1 MGWTR
6 AAVEK
11 AVVANDARRRRNW
24 ITAGWAT
31 RGETQQ
37 LLGLKRSAVDKLRAQ
52 GVLYSERNPHTGAI
66 RVSRESIELEIKR
79 RSGA

>member
-1 MGWTR
+1 M
-6 AAVEK
+6 AAK
-11 AVVANDARRRRNW
+11 AVQVNEARRRRGW
-24 ITAGWAT
+24 ITAGWCT
-31 RGETQQ
+31 RREAEQ
-37 LLGLKRSAVDKLRAQ
+37 LLGLKRAAVDNLRAK